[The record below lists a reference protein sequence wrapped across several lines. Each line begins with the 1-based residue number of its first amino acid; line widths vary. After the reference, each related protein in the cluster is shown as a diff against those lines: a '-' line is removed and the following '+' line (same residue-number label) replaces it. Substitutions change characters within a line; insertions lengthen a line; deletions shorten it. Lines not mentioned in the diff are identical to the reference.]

1 MVRHIP
7 FSTASL
13 SNVDCTTNFA
23 RDMSRGE
30 RVLSIATTP
39 LTKDKDWK
47 EFCRGHILMFD
58 RGLPFSELYDCI
70 EVERGRRGLCSRAF
84 PKDVQTSVNITSICN
99 QIIGTGSVA
108 TNTTNMTTTYNGD
121 IRDRG
126 EGGGG
131 VSLMLSSGGGEDR
144 R

>member
-84 PKDVQTSVNITSICN
+84 PKALHTSVSTTSVCN
-99 QIIGTGSVA
+99 HIVGTGLTAKKS
-108 TNTTNMTTTYNGD
+108 TNMTTTGD
-121 IRDRG
+121 GNISDG
-126 EGGGG
+126 
-131 VSLMLSSGGGEDR
+131 
-144 R
+144 